1 MDTKLETMN
10 EAVAGYYITE
20 EWVEKVA
27 DSLEGTT
34 DDDLARGFLVGLAF
48 VSCQSER
55 DMNGKSAAEFIDNS
69 RKYLTQELKE
79 EIMRIVAEALSG
91 HAKGGDE

>member
-1 MDTKLETMN
+1 MDTKLQTMS

-27 DSLEGTT
+27 DSLEGTP

-48 VSCQSER
+48 VSCQSEH
-55 DMNGKSAAEFIDNS
+55 DMNGKSADEFIDNS
-69 RKYLTQELKE
+69 RKYLAEERKE
-79 EIMRIVAEALSG
+79 EILRLVVGALLG
-91 HAKGGDE
+91 DVDGGDR